1 MNASFIHF
9 VIPSRHQQ
17 VYHFFSFVSRK
28 KKKKKK
34 KKEEEEEEEIIN
46 FNDVVTVLYRI
57 IEVRCTEQKERER
70 RMEGGRKEKGGE
82 RS

>member
-28 KKKKKK
+28 KKKKEEE
-34 KKEEEEEEEIIN
+34 EEEEEEEIIN
-46 FNDVVTVLYRI
+46 FNNVVTVLYRI